1 MKILKKIFN
10 GLFTGLD
17 NGIFYLDCAL
27 MGGVAVSVIITVL
40 LRYIFNIVFN
50 WTEELIVFLFI
61 ASTYFGCI
69 LGIKEDEHI
78 KISLLKDKL
87 PPKVK
92 IVFDVFIDLITI
104 TVVTSAAYL
113 SISWI
118 EKVGKPVTAG
128 LAIPFTYI
136 YSWLPISFALIAL
149 YEIREIVLKIN
160 NFKNRIRET

>member
-1 MKILKKIFN
+1 MRILKKIFS
-10 GLFTGLD
+10 GLFIGLD
-17 NGIFYLDCAL
+17 NGIFYLDCTL
-27 MGGVAVSVIITVL
+27 MGGVAFCVVVTVL

-92 IVFDVFIDLITI
+92 IVFDVFIDLVII

-113 SISWI
+113 SINWI
-118 EKVGKPVTAG
+118 EKVGRPVTAG
-128 LAIPFTYI
+128 LAIPFAYI
-136 YSWLPISFALIAL
+136 YSMVPVSFALITL
-149 YEIREIVLKIN
+149 YEIREIVLRIN
-160 NFKNRIRET
+160 DFKNRIRET

>member
-1 MKILKKIFN
+1 MKVLKKIFN
-10 GLFTGLD
+10 GLFIGLD
-17 NGIFYLDCAL
+17 NGIFYFDCAL
-27 MGGVAVSVIITVL
+27 MGGVAVWVVVSVL

-92 IVFDVFIDLITI
+92 IVFDVFIDLFTI

-113 SISWI
+113 SINWI
-118 EKVGKPVTAG
+118 EKVGRPLTPG
-128 LAIPFTYI
+128 LNISFASI
-136 YSWLPISFALIAL
+136 YMMVPISFALIVL
-149 YEIREIVLKIN
+149 YEIREIVLRIN
-160 NFKNRIRET
+160 NFKNRIRKT